1 MSETTAINGNENPE
15 SGKPEPKPTP
25 NPPSNPDPKP
35 EPPHDPEPEDTPEP
49 TDNTT
54 PDDPPTDP
62 KVETAR
68 KEAATYRTKLRKTEA
83 ERDQLQKVIDTM
95 QTKEVDEHLE
105 DLPAGAFWAGYD
117 GAISDLRTEDGTI
130 DPTKVM
136 AAEEQ
141 TRIKLGFPATGP
153 LTPRQ
158 TGWQSTRSRSD
169 FAGLTYRQ
177 QLEKA
182 AAEGDKQAARR
193 IQLLD
198 TGKPTYSSSGPLP
211 SGEKP
216 LPDPLYTQ
224 PNSNGWQGVIN
235 PRNK

>member
-25 NPPSNPDPKP
+25 NPTPNPDPKP
-35 EPPHDPEPEDTPEP
+35 E
-49 TDNTT
+49 
-54 PDDPPTDP
+54 PPTDP

-83 ERDQLQKVIDTM
+83 ERDRLQNVIDTM
-95 QTKEVDEHLE
+95 QTKVVDEHLE
-105 DLPAGAFWAGYD
+105 DLPSGAFWAGYD
-117 GAISDLRTEDGTI
+117 GTINDLRTEDGTI
-130 DPTKVM
+130 DPTKVI

-153 LTPRQ
+153 LTPQQ

-198 TGKPTYSSSGPLP
+198 ERTPTSLNRGPLP
-211 SGEKP
+211 SGEHP
-216 LPDPLYTQ
+216 LPEPLYTQ